1 VWVLWG
7 LALFSSGIR
16 HRTVYQR
23 FVGLAFMITPWVL
36 YYPSINKENVAAAL
50 VSMVVG
56 GAFWVVA
63 VLREFR
69 KDDATQQDEESKEES
84 STVNREG

>member
-16 HRTVYQR
+16 YRTVYQR
-23 FVGLAFMITPWVL
+23 FVGLAFMITPWAL
-36 YYPSINKENVAAAL
+36 YYPSINEESGPAAL

-56 GAFWVVA
+56 GGFWVVG

-69 KDDATQQDEESKEES
+69 KVDAPEQEESNEES
-84 STVNREG
+84 STVNCEG